1 MQQPATIERP
11 WSRNPGIDTL
21 RGLSILLVVLH
32 HIGLRLPLKASA
44 LGEFVPRRILSA
56 LNWNG
61 YEAVFVFFVI
71 SGYLIASHSLRRWG
85 RLSAIDARAF
95 WLRRAARIL
104 PCLVLL
110 VAVLALLHGLGAADY
125 LIHRDGQSLGRAVV
139 AVFGL
144 HLNWYEGRTGYLP
157 GGWDVLW
164 SLSIEE
170 VFYLGFP
177 LACLL
182 VRDLRLLAGILLLL
196 ALSLPVT
203 RAALEGNEIWQE
215 KAYLPGMAAIA
226 TGILA
231 ALAAAHWPARTITTS
246 RVLTGIGVCGL
257 GAVLLFGGALW
268 SWFGNGSMLVLTA
281 STALLLV
288 GLDRTDAA
296 NLRGTGWLQSCGR
309 LSYEIYLGHMFVVF
323 GVVALHKASGADAT
337 WSFLW
342 YVPGV
347 LLSWLLGA
355 IVARAWSLPCER
367 WMLRVGTRA
376 AGTPAVAAAR

>member
-1 MQQPATIERP
+1 MQQPASIERP

-32 HIGLRLPLKASA
+32 HLGLRLPLKASA
-44 LGEFVPRRILSA
+44 LGDFVPGRILSA

-71 SGYLIASHSLRRWG
+71 SGYLIAGHSLRRWG
-85 RLSAIDARAF
+85 RLSAIDAPAF
-95 WLRRAARIL
+95 WLRRSARIL

-110 VAVLALLHGLGAADY
+110 VAVLALLHGVGVADY

-170 VFYLGFP
+170 MFYLGFP

-182 VRDLRLLAGILLLL
+182 VRDARLLAFALLLL
-196 ALSLPVT
+196 ALSLPMT
-203 RAALEGNEIWQE
+203 RAALAGDEIWQE

-231 ALAAAHWPARTITTS
+231 ALVAARWPSHTASWS
-246 RVLTGIGVCGL
+246 RALVGVGALGL
-257 GAVLLFGGALW
+257 ASVLLFEGVLW
-268 SWFGNGSMLVLTA
+268 PWLGNGTMLVLTG
-281 STALLLV
+281 SSALLLV
-288 GLDRTDAA
+288 GLDRPGARG
-296 NLRGTGWLQSCGR
+296 LRGTGWLQSFGR
-309 LSYEIYLGHMFVVF
+309 LSYEVYLGHMFVVF
-323 GVVALHKASGADAT
+323 GVVVLHKAVGANAY

-355 IVARAWSLPCER
+355 VVARAWSLPCER
-367 WMLRVGTRA
+367 RILRLGARGTRA
-376 AGTPAVAAAR
+376 APAVAAR